1 MICQLGVLDCREKW
15 IKVLTPM
22 GVCFELEIQRAFERE
37 FDSFSDLRSSFANNV
52 LGLVAATNLPG
63 GSALCRLHKPVL
75 MEHQRIKQQLI
86 YENFNVFTFIYDTSA
101 ISSNTKV
108 ARISRQSIS
117 ITQILQVIERY
128 CYQPYHYTICLV
140 NVKALKQNN

>member
-52 LGLVAATNLPG
+52 LGLVAATNLTRG
-63 GSALCRLHKPVL
+63 FGFLSTSKTRRIL
-75 MEHQRIKQQLI
+75 MEHQRI
-86 YENFNVFTFIYDTSA
+86 N
-101 ISSNTKV
+101 
-108 ARISRQSIS
+108 
-117 ITQILQVIERY
+117 
-128 CYQPYHYTICLV
+128 
-140 NVKALKQNN
+140 

>member
-52 LGLVAATNLPG
+52 LGLVAATNLTDATYGWHG
-63 GSALCRLHKPVL
+63 GRTGLVL
-75 MEHQRIKQQLI
+75 YFYTREEGASERREISLTSTMVLSNFLI
-86 YENFNVFTFIYDTSA
+86 RRKSTLLGGPYTGEIYFFL
-101 ISSNTKV
+101 NK
-108 ARISRQSIS
+108 
-117 ITQILQVIERY
+117 L
-128 CYQPYHYTICLV
+128 
-140 NVKALKQNN
+140 